1 MRQHRLWLSLLSVVG
16 AVWICMIVSAQAQ
29 DRTARIMVAFPAG
42 GGQDLVARVLAPHLQ
57 AAMGQTVIVENSSGG
72 AGLVGIME
80 VAKSRPDGNYLLMN
94 TLGLA
99 INHVAYKKLPYD
111 VLTDLEPVA
120 MLGTTPYYLG
130 INPNLGFT
138 SMTEFLAS
146 ARANP
151 GKYRG
156 ASFANSAGHLTIE
169 MLRQRGGIDVQ
180 TIPYRGVAPAAAAV
194 IGGESDFLMVDGAS
208 ILPFIDSGKLR
219 GLGVASPRR
228 DPDRPAMPTMTEGG
242 LQDFVILSWYGLLA
256 RAGTP
261 AAILDR
267 WNVEINKV
275 LALPDV
281 QSRLK
286 SVGLRPTSVSRAEFG
301 KRLRDDIT
309 LWQDVVTKGK
319 FQLLD

>member
-1 MRQHRLWLSLLSVVG
+1 MRHYRLRLSLLLALVG
-16 AVWICMIVSAQAQ
+16 AFISLGAAAQ
-29 DRTARIMVAFPAG
+29 DRTAHIMVAFPAG

-57 AAMGQTVIVENSSGG
+57 AAMGQTVIVENSTGG
-72 AGLVGIME
+72 AGLVGIMA
-80 VAKSRPDGNYLLMN
+80 VAKSRPDGSNLLMN

-120 MLGTTPYYLG
+120 MLGTTPYYIG

-138 SMTEFLAS
+138 SLQEFLAA

-180 TIPYRGVAPAAAAV
+180 TIPYRGVAPSAAAV
-194 IGGESDFLMVDGAS
+194 INGESDFLMVDGAS

-219 GLGVASPRR
+219 GLGVAAPGR
-228 DPDRPAMPTMTEGG
+228 DPDRPAIPTMVEGG
-242 LQDFVILSWYGLLA
+242 LKDFVILSWYGLLA

-261 AAILDR
+261 PAILDK

-286 SVGLRPTSVSRAEFG
+286 SVGLQPTQVSRVEFG
-301 KRLRDDIT
+301 KRLREDIA

-319 FQLLD
+319 FELLE